1 MAFKSDSEKSL
12 FGNSFLASPAPAG
25 GAASLRLGAAGKFPK
40 LVIAVIVFAV
50 LAVGVKFI
58 FLDQT
63 RYLVPGQTVPQGAS
77 LATVSWNEVSAN
89 LGAIGGQYLPAG
101 VRPVGFAA
109 ADLGAG
115 QLVPKTAVSHWSP
128 KQLSRVVVTSKT
140 QLSQNVVAGA
150 KVTVWAAKKVQMS
163 YDAPQL
169 LVGSAKVARVV
180 KASGVFASQNQQV
193 ELLVDPIDAPV
204 LLDAMASDSA
214 IFLVAGQ

>member
-1 MAFKSDSEKSL
+1 MAFKSNSEKSL
-12 FGNSFLASPAPAG
+12 FGDSFLSATAASG
-25 GAASLRLGAAGKFPK
+25 GASSLRLGAAGKFPK
-40 LVIAVIVFAV
+40 LVIAVIV
-50 LAVGVKFI
+50 LAILAIGVKVI
-58 FLDQT
+58 FLDQS
-63 RYLVPGQTVPQGAS
+63 RYLVPAQTVPQGAS

-89 LGAIGGQYLPAG
+89 LGAIGAQYLPAG
-101 VRPVGFAA
+101 VRPMGFAA

-115 QLVPKTAVSHWSP
+115 QLVPNAAISHLSP
-128 KQLSRVVVTSKT
+128 QQLSRVVVTSKT

-150 KVTVWAAKKVQMS
+150 RVTVWAAKKVQMS
-163 YDAPQL
+163 YDPPQL

-180 KASGVFASQNQQV
+180 KATGVFASQNQQV

>member
-1 MAFKSDSEKSL
+1 MAFKSDSEQS
-12 FGNSFLASPAPAG
+12 FFANSFLAKPETSG
-25 GAASLRLGAAGKFPK
+25 GATNLRLGAAGKFPK
-40 LVIAVIVFAV
+40 FVIGVVVFAI
-50 LAVGVKFI
+50 LALGAKLI
-58 FLDQT
+58 FLEQT
-63 RYLVPGQTVPQGAS
+63 RYLVPGQTVPQGSS

-115 QLVPKTAVSHWSP
+115 QLVPKTAVSHTSP
-128 KQLSRVVVTSKT
+128 EQLSRVVVTSKT

-163 YDAPQL
+163 YDPPQL
-169 LVGSAKVARVV
+169 LVGAAKVARVV
-180 KASGVFASQNQQV
+180 KATGVFASQNQQV